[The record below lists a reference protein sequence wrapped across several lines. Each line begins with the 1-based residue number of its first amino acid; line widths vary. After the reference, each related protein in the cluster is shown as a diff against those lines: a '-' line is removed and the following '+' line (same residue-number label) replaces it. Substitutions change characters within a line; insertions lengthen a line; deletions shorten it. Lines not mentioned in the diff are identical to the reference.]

1 MKRADHLWL
10 SGLLVAA
17 LLIWLRDLAWVSAA
31 WETLPVLTAL
41 PLFLW
46 LGAPWQF
53 RPEEVRWHQR
63 SLLAAGVLLGAGL
76 ATDLTL
82 LLAGVWT
89 LALWSWLRARVV
101 ANPVNLRRLLLLP
114 LMAFPWLTLDLAPL
128 VLLSLAWR
136 WIPAPGSPDRWKLL
150 PRAGLGFVSREVPLT
165 PVETEVYRHTEAVK
179 RLYQAGTDRFV
190 LTAVDGSRD
199 RHAVHEPLYCF
210 RGDGWQVV
218 SAQTLP
224 VPGGCARRLNLTR
237 AGRHTEVVFWFTDG
251 RERHA
256 SAGRAWWRHLLSR
269 LTLGSLGGE
278 PALVLLQPASTE
290 APVWTRLFARCP
302 FLFEP

>member
-1 MKRADHLWL
+1 MKRADYLWL

-63 SLLAAGVLLGAGL
+63 ALLAAGVLLGAGL

-82 LLAGVWT
+82 LLAGAWT

-128 VLLSLAWR
+128 GWWFRITAAW
-136 WIPAPGSPDRWKLL
+136 AAEHVFG
-150 PRAGLGFVSREVPLT
+150 ALGFLVVRQGTTLLVHGLPIEVSPACSGMNSLQ
-165 PVETEVYRHTEAVK
+165 AV
-179 RLYQAGTDRFV
+179 LVAGVV
-190 LTAVDGSRD
+190 LAYLEFRGSR
-199 RHAVHEPLYCF
+199 
-210 RGDGWQVV
+210 G
-218 SAQTLP
+218 
-224 VPGGCARRLNLTR
+224 
-237 AGRHTEVVFWFTDG
+237 FW
-251 RERHA
+251 
-256 SAGRAWWRHLLSR
+256 SS
-269 LTLGSLGGE
+269 
-278 PALVLLQPASTE
+278 LVLL
-290 APVWTRLFARCP
+290 PVLAWLANALRVCAMVALALSWGATLARGWLHDAGGGLVILGAFLGWWLAVRTGCRKCAATRAHP
-302 FLFEP
+302 